1 MNPGIALVLSLIVVS
16 CSWSF
21 LHAAT
26 LSNPEPTH
34 TANAALFDM
43 HLVAI
48 AWMYVVVMMAVAE
61 AMSSQGTVFGAF
73 ITLVFYG
80 ILPLGL
86 VLYIMATPGR
96 KRARKAAEAA
106 EAAQAAPASE
116 PTPPQISIPDGP
128 SPDR

>member
-1 MNPGIALVLSLIVVS
+1 MNPAIALVLSLIVVS
-16 CSWSF
+16 SSWSCIRT
-21 LHAAT
+21 AT

-34 TANAALFDM
+34 TATTALFDM

-48 AWMYVVVMMAVAE
+48 AWMYVVVMMAVVE
-61 AMSSQGTVFGAF
+61 AFSPQGTVFGAF

-86 VLYIMATPGR
+86 VLYIMGTPGR

-106 EAAQAAPASE
+106 EAAQAAPAAE
-116 PTPPQISIPDGP
+116 PTQPQIPISDGP